1 MDADEKDEDGANAKP
16 RLPQKPLETVTF
28 LKKEANIVGL
38 GERKP
43 SEENG
48 LTPVAAGD
56 VPKVAKPATEKRVV
70 ANGVAVVANGVA
82 NGC

>member
-1 MDADEKDEDGANAKP
+1 VDADDKDKDGANGKP
-16 RLPQKPLETVTF
+16 RLQQKPLETVTV

-48 LTPVAAGD
+48 LTPVVAG
-56 VPKVAKPATEKRVV
+56 VAKPATEKRVV

>member
-1 MDADEKDEDGANAKP
+1 MQ
-16 RLPQKPLETVTF
+16 QKQLETVTL
-28 LKKEANIVGL
+28 LKKEANIIGL

-48 LTPVAAGD
+48 LPPVAGD
-56 VPKVAKPATEKRVV
+56 VPKVAKPASEKRVV